1 VKEFSMKEVINIQE
15 AKTHLSRYVD
25 KVAAGEELV
34 IGKAGKPLA
43 KLVPYKAPRQPRK
56 LGLLAGEL
64 SESPDAWSK
73 ETDLEL
79 ASEMYG
85 KELSGDAAEGFLV
98 AEDKDSFSQ

>member
-1 VKEFSMKEVINIQE
+1 MKDVINIQE

-25 KVAAGEELV
+25 TVAAGEELV

-43 KLVPYKAPRQPRK
+43 KLVPYKAPGQPRK
-56 LGLLAGEL
+56 LGVLEGQLT
-64 SESPDAWSK
+64 ESPDAWSE

-85 KELSGDAAEGFLV
+85 EDVSAEFLV
-98 AEDKDSFSQ
+98 AEEKAPFAK